1 MNCTKI
7 IVPNGFCN
15 ACSIGEITPTGHY
28 VDCRKTMAMETPACL
43 AMIPIYLALNPCDT
57 ARITAWNEYQN
68 GNAATRE
75 LGLQK
80 LDYYAYSVCEQS
92 TYSCVCVCL
101 VTDVP
106 NHKTPPNDLT
116 RTNIP
121 ISLHIVPTNIYLML
135 GCDCIPQVNAV
146 PDQRIVHTGRGNCPA
161 HTFYDICRVL
171 PKVKLIIGEGTTND
185 DVTSYP
191 EACVGV
197 GNWFRSPASNNWGQN
212 PNTPL
217 EPAITYFLDRL
228 VESTELTKPA
238 STLWDECFHLETS
251 QRRITQAEPDWNT
264 IATNGNPISRH
275 EACFVSV
282 GQKGYLL
289 GGRSAVGVSVYDFR
303 TRSWSNLPRT
313 LDVVLHHAQC
323 VVLDGKIWMVGAW
336 TGRFPSEPNAD
347 KFYVY
352 DPATNS
358 WDDTRAIMS
367 DQRNR
372 GSAAVT
378 LYNGEIY
385 VSHGNRGTRVQ

>member
-1 MNCTKI
+1 
-7 IVPNGFCN
+7 
-15 ACSIGEITPTGHY
+15 
-28 VDCRKTMAMETPACL
+28 MAMETPACL
-43 AMIPIYLALNPCDT
+43 AMIPTYLALNPCDT
-57 ARITAWNEYQN
+57 ARITAWDEYQN
-68 GNAATRE
+68 GNAAARE

-92 TYSCVCVCL
+92 
-101 VTDVP
+101 
-106 NHKTPPNDLT
+106 
-116 RTNIP
+116 
-121 ISLHIVPTNIYLML
+121 
-135 GCDCIPQVNAV
+135 CDCIPQVNAV